1 MKTREEIELR
11 LKEVNELIAEN
22 KKFFKEE
29 ELNRYDIDELNEELF
44 LIKNERKLLTW
55 VLN

>member
-11 LKEVNELIAEN
+11 LKEVNKLIAEN
-22 KKFFKEE
+22 KKFFNEE
-29 ELNRYDIDELNEELF
+29 ELNRYDIDELNEDLF
-44 LIKNERKLLTW
+44 ILKNERKLLVW